1 MDNQESN
8 LIQLQ
13 DENGRDVDFELVMTL
28 EDEGKR
34 YIVLEAT
41 EDMDDCK
48 QGEAIILKVIQD
60 ENGDDIYATIED
72 EAEFQVVFDK
82 CVAALDSEDDE
93 DDDE

>member
-1 MDNQESN
+1 MDQQESN

-13 DENGRDVDFELVMTL
+13 DENGKDVDFELVMTL
-28 EDEGKR
+28 EHEGER

-60 ENGDDIYATIED
+60 ENGDDVYATIED
-72 EAEFQVVFDK
+72 EAEFQAVFDK
-82 CVAALDSEDDE
+82 CLAALDEEDNDE
-93 DDDE
+93 E